1 MTKNKELFAEW
12 LVVPKNMREP
22 KTQKELASVLNVQP
36 ETMSRWKKDQE
47 FQDLVF
53 EKARVRLEVELPD
66 IMQVIVDK
74 AKAGNFQFV
83 KLVLELTNKHIDKIT
98 VRPEV
103 PVIGIEQYSAAIR
116 KVAQWEE
123 ERFGD

>member
-1 MTKNKELFAEW
+1 MKKNKEMFAEW
-12 LVVPKNMREP
+12 LAVPKNMREP

-36 ETMSRWKKDQE
+36 ETMSRWKQDQG
-47 FQDLVF
+47 FRDLVF
-53 EKARVRLEVELPD
+53 EKARERLEVELPD

-83 KLVLELTNKHIDKIT
+83 KLVLELTNRHSDKIT
-98 VRPEV
+98 IRPEV
-103 PVIGIEQYSAAIR
+103 PAIGIEQYSAAIR
-116 KVAQWEE
+116 KVSQWEE